1 MEVIE
6 FNPSPEFMSSSA
18 PLINVIK
25 SKTVKLAATSLRKPI
40 DQFLSD
46 KLKKRLFGFCRFKDN
61 EILLPKHVF
70 VTLGLSQPAWV
81 LVD

>member
-1 MEVIE
+1 MEIME
-6 FNPSPEFMSSSA
+6 FNPSPEFMTSSA
-18 PLINVIK
+18 PFINVIK
-25 SKTVKLAATSLRKPI
+25 TKTVEIVATSLHKPI

-81 LVD
+81 LVN